1 MSSIPKAFLFKKQGV
16 PTQEDIIVVSIILQL
31 DNVTN
36 FLTPKRASS
45 TVEQAMA
52 AINDSCLVIYKDDE
66 KQNVYCFDNEN
77 LDRLRKFLEEHDKN
91 ATLVDATEEL
101 ISAYKG

>member
-16 PTQEDIIVVSIILQL
+16 PAQEDIIVVSIILRL

-36 FLTPKRASS
+36 FFTPKHTSS

-52 AINDSCLVIYKDDE
+52 TINDSCLVIYKDDE
-66 KQNVYCFDNEN
+66 KQIVYCFDNEN

-91 ATLVDATEEL
+91 ATLVDATEEF

>member
-16 PTQEDIIVVSIILQL
+16 PAQEDIIVISIILQL
-31 DNVTN
+31 DNATI
-36 FLTPKRASS
+36 LTPKRTSS

-52 AINDSCLVIYKDDE
+52 TINDSCLVVYKDDE
-66 KQNVYCFDNEN
+66 KQIVYCFDNEN

-91 ATLVDATEEL
+91 ATLVDATEEF
-101 ISAYKG
+101 ISAYKD

>member
-16 PTQEDIIVVSIILQL
+16 PSQEDVIFASIVLQL
-31 DNVTN
+31 DSVTK
-36 FLTPKRASS
+36 FLTPRRASS
-45 TVEQAMA
+45 TIEQVMT
-52 AINDSCLVIYKDDE
+52 AINDSCLVVYKDDK
-66 KQNVYCFDNEN
+66 KQIVYCFDNEN

-91 ATLVDATEEL
+91 ATLVDATEEF

>member
-16 PTQEDIIVVSIILQL
+16 PAQEDIIVISIILQL
-31 DNVTN
+31 DNATI
-36 FLTPKRASS
+36 LTPKHTSS

-52 AINDSCLVIYKDDE
+52 TINDSCFVIYKDDE
-66 KQNVYCFDNEN
+66 KQIVYCFDNEN

-91 ATLVDATEEL
+91 ATLVDATEEF
-101 ISAYKG
+101 ISVYKD

>member
-16 PTQEDIIVVSIILQL
+16 PSQEDIIFASIILQL
-31 DNVTN
+31 DSVTK
-36 FLTPKRASS
+36 FLTLKRASS
-45 TVEQAMA
+45 TIEQTMA
-52 AINDSCLVIYKDDE
+52 AINDSCLVVYKDDE
-66 KQNVYCFDNEN
+66 KQIVYCFDDEN

-91 ATLVDATEEL
+91 ATLVDATEEF